1 MFFDILITALP
12 AGCVYS
18 LVAASFNILY
28 RPTNVFNFAQ
38 GDLVMLGAM
47 LFVTLRATGW
57 MPWPLALLV
66 AVAGVG
72 MLAVAIERVAV
83 APILRRSTHSH
94 GWIITTLAVSMIIAN
109 ASGKVWSSDPVPVP
123 APFGLSTEPTLIG
136 GLLIPSYQVALVV
149 FTLLLVT
156 ASELLYQ
163 TRMGRAV
170 LGVAENR
177 DTALLRGINPATL
190 SIGSFFLG
198 GALAG
203 LTGYLAAPILFAS
216 TSLGAVLLLKGF
228 AAAALGGL
236 GSNRGALVAGLLIGL
251 TESTSSTFLPAGYQ
265 NAVILAVVLTVL
277 LVRPQGIS
285 GNVHART
292 V

>member
-12 AGCVYS
+12 AGCVYA

-47 LFVTLRATGW
+47 LFVALRATGW
-57 MPWPLALLV
+57 MPWPLALVL
-66 AVAGVG
+66 AVAAVG
-72 MLAVAIERVAV
+72 LLAVAIERIAV

-109 ASGKVWSSDPVPVP
+109 ASGKIWGSDPVPVS
-123 APFGLSTEPTLIG
+123 APFGLSTAPMLIG

-156 ASELLYQ
+156 ATELLYQ
-163 TRMGRAV
+163 TRTGRAV

-190 SIGSFFLG
+190 SVVSFFLG

-216 TSLGAVLLLKGF
+216 TSLGGVLLLKGF
-228 AAAALGGL
+228 ATAALGGL
-236 GSNRGALVAGLLIGL
+236 GSNRGALAAGLLIGL

-285 GNVHART
+285 GNVHARA

>member
-12 AGCVYS
+12 AGCVYA

-47 LFVTLRATGW
+47 LFVALRATGW
-57 MPWPLALLV
+57 MPWPLALVL
-66 AVAGVG
+66 AVAAVG
-72 MLAVAIERVAV
+72 LLAVAIERIAV

-109 ASGKVWSSDPVPVP
+109 ASGKIWGSDPVPVS
-123 APFGLSTEPTLIG
+123 APFGLSTAPMLIG

-156 ASELLYQ
+156 ATELLYQ
-163 TRMGRAV
+163 TRTGRAV

-190 SIGSFFLG
+190 SVVSFFLG

-216 TSLGAVLLLKGF
+216 TSLGGVLLLKGF
-228 AAAALGGL
+228 AVAALGGL
-236 GSNRGALVAGLLIGL
+236 GSNRGALAAGLLIGL

-285 GNVHART
+285 GNVHARA